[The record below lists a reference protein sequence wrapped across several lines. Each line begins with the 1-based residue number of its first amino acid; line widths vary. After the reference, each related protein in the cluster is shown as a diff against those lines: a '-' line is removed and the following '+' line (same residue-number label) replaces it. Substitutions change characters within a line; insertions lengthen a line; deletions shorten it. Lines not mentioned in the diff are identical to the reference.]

1 MKKTFFVLIFFLVI
15 IPFSWAQEMCKIEG
29 MNLLPVRFYV
39 GDNVELRLIVS
50 VPPGRTLVLPVQIPD
65 LKWIEINENIRI
77 SGLDGNMYELRI
89 LFTTFIPGSHLLS
102 NIIIGDFMIPDV
114 PIDTRSILEDKEITG
129 LAPFEEQAEL
139 PGTWIILGIMIFIV
153 LFMPYILLIA
163 GKQLL
168 IVFKKIQLNRKKELP
183 GNKLRKGLRK
193 IKHSLKKISPLT
205 FFVQIT
211 ELLREY
217 LSDRLNL
224 PVLTATTRELNKL
237 LFDNVHKKRY
247 TEKVVSIFRRADLI
261 KFAGY
266 KGRRG
271 ELSSTLDNVF
281 NLIDIIEED
290 NNGV

>member
-1 MKKTFFVLIFFLVI
+1 MRKTFFVLIFLLFI
-15 IPFSWAQEMCKIEG
+15 ISFSWPQEFCKIEE

-39 GDNVELRLIVS
+39 GDNVELRLIIS
-50 VPPGRTLVLPVQIPD
+50 VPSGRKLDLPVQIPD
-65 LKWIEINENIRI
+65 LKWVEINENIRI
-77 SGLDGNMYELRI
+77 SELDKNIYEVRI

-102 NIIIGDFMIPDV
+102 NIIIGDFIIPDV
-114 PIDTRSILEDKEITG
+114 TINTRSILEDKEVTG

-139 PGTWIILGIMIFIV
+139 PGTWVILGIMIFIV

-168 IVFKKIQLNRKKELP
+168 KVFKKIQLNRKKELP

-193 IKHSLKKISPLT
+193 IKHSLKKISPLK
-205 FFVQIT
+205 FFVKIT

-224 PVLTATTRELNKL
+224 PVLTATTRELDKL

-247 TEKVVSIFRRADLI
+247 AEKIISIFKRADLI
-261 KFAGY
+261 KFAGF

-271 ELSSTLDNVF
+271 ELSSTLDNIF
-281 NLIDIIEED
+281 SLIDLIEED
-290 NNGV
+290 NNGI